1 MRLRRQFI
9 KPARPNRRERTAVSL
24 AVIAT
29 AIASAATAQAAV
41 PASPVAEAGSQPA
54 ASPPSASP
62 AANPADSDA
71 APPAQE
77 AKPGSTAA
85 AAPGVSAPN
94 VAANS
99 SGTQL
104 QEIVVTAQKREQ
116 SINSVPLT
124 VTAVTGDALVARG
137 ITSAADLSK
146 VVPGFNFAPTT
157 FGEPVYVIR
166 GVGLYDSGLGS
177 SPAVTVYLDQTPL
190 PYPIMTEVAP
200 LDLQRVEVLK
210 GPQGTL
216 FGQNST
222 GGAVNYIAAK
232 PTSYYEAGADI
243 TYERFNQVDA
253 TGFVSGPLTD
263 TLSGRLSL
271 RTDQGGAYQY
281 SLTRP
286 GAELGEQDIGQG
298 RVVLDWHPIEKLK
311 FELDVNGFHDG
322 SDTQAQQLT
331 AVVPDVPSK
340 ASAALLASPLAP
352 NNDRAADW
360 PAGVPFRSDDT
371 FYQTS
376 LRADYTLTPDLTL
389 TSLSSYQHIDV
400 NKTIDGSG
408 TGGEGPELNYLNTT
422 GHIRSFTQELRVNG
436 HDGPL
441 TYVAGGNYAY
451 AGILDGESATI
462 TTTNSQPLGALAPP
476 LHNVEGL
483 TQQTVNDYA
492 LFGNLDYRI
501 TDRITLHGGVRG
513 TDSVRRASSCSF
525 DPDSPGDGGALE
537 ATTDELE
544 TLFKG
549 AGLKTSPIVDVA
561 PRGCTSLTPAPDFT
575 PTGVHNGLNEK
586 NLSYRVGADYTFR
599 TGTLLYASD
608 NVGYKSGI
616 ISPTVAST
624 TAQFQPV
631 KQERVDAYEV
641 GFKTPLFDHRVQING
656 SLFYDSYTNKQLRTE
671 IKDPIFGLLEQ
682 LINVPRSQIWGF
694 EGELQAK
701 PIQGLTL
708 SLNSTYLETDVT
720 KSFTAYNGEGVSGNF
735 LGSQL
740 PYTPKVEVI
749 ADGEY
754 QRPVLDWLNAF
765 IGASATYHS
774 AAQATFNTAAAP
786 APDFALKSYTLVD
799 LRGGVATADG
809 RYRLSLFAR
818 NVGDEFYVTTVNQ
831 TTDTRY
837 RSAGVPQVYGVTLSY
852 RWK

>member
-1 MRLRRQFI
+1 MRVQFI
-9 KPARPNRRERTAVSL
+9 TSARLNRKDRTAVSL
-24 AVIAT
+24 AAIA
-29 AIASAATAQAAV
+29 ASLASAAAAQIPVPTSTVAV
-41 PASPVAEAGSQPA
+41 ATQPA
-54 ASPPSASP
+54 GRSP

-71 APPAQE
+71 APPVQE
-77 AKPGSTAA
+77 ARPGSAAAAA
-85 AAPGVSAPN
+85 AAPGVTAPN
-94 VAANS
+94 VAASPN
-99 SGTQL
+99 GTQL

-116 SINSVPLT
+116 SINSVPIT
-124 VTAVTGDALVARG
+124 VTAVTGDAMIARG

-166 GVGLYDSGLGS
+166 GIGLYDSGLGS

-190 PYPIMTEVAP
+190 PYPVMTEVAP

-222 GGAVNYIAAK
+222 GGAVNYVAAK
-232 PTSYYEAGADI
+232 PTRGYEAGADI

-263 TLSGRLSL
+263 TLSGRFSL

-286 GAELGEQDIGQG
+286 GAQLGEQNIGQG
-298 RVVLDWHPIEKLK
+298 RIILDWHPIEKLK

-340 ASAALLASPLAP
+340 ASAGLLASPIAP

-360 PAGVPFRSDDT
+360 PPGVAFRSDDT

-376 LRADYTLTPDLTL
+376 LRADYSLSPDLTL

-408 TGGEGPELNYLNTT
+408 TGGEGGELNYLNTT

-436 HDGPL
+436 HAGPL
-441 TYVAGGNYAY
+441 TYTLGGNYAY
-451 AGILDGESATI
+451 AGIVDGESATVY
-462 TTTNSQPLGALAPP
+462 TTNSQPLGALAPP
-476 LHNVEGL
+476 IHNAEAL

-492 LFGNLDYRI
+492 LFGNLDYRL
-501 TDRITLHGGVRG
+501 TNRITLHGGIRG
-513 TDSVRRASSCSF
+513 TESVRRASSCSF
-525 DPDSPGDGGALE
+525 DPDSPADGGPIE
-537 ATTDELE
+537 ATTEEIE
-544 TLFKG
+544 TLFT
-549 AGLKTSPIVDVA
+549 AIGLKKTPIVAVA
-561 PRGCTSLTPAPDFT
+561 PRGCTSLTPAPDST
-575 PTGVHNGLNEK
+575 PTGVHNGLNEN

-599 TGTLLYASD
+599 TGTLVYASD

-616 ISPTVAST
+616 ISPTVAT
-624 TAQFQPV
+624 TVAQFQPV

-641 GFKTPLFDHRVQING
+641 GFKTPLFDHRVQVNG
-656 SLFYDSYTNKQLRTE
+656 SLFYDSYTNKQLKTE
-671 IKDPIFGLLEQ
+671 VKDPIFGLLEQ
-682 LINVPRSQIWGF
+682 LVNIPRSQIWGF

-701 PIQGLTL
+701 PIEGLTL

-720 KSFTAYNGEGVSGNF
+720 KSYSAYNGEGAFGNF
-735 LGSQL
+735 LGSQI

-774 AAQATFNTAAAP
+774 AAQATFSTASAP
-786 APDFALKSYTLVD
+786 APDFKLKSYTLVD

-837 RSAGVPQVYGVTLSY
+837 RSAGIPQVYGVTLSY